1 MLPGASYGERSPR
14 RSWYRRGDYRS
25 RMSSADIPAPQAFFR
40 HSVQLT
46 LTAAAS
52 SERRAALVAGL
63 RSLPDEID
71 TITGFMCGLDAGL
84 AQGSPSPN
92 ADVVL
97 IVDFDDEDGYITY
110 RDHPH
115 HRDVIERL
123 VLPILERRSAI
134 QFWVSS
140 PG

>member
-1 MLPGASYGERSPR
+1 
-14 RSWYRRGDYRS
+14 
-25 RMSSADIPAPQAFFR
+25 MSDADTNVSISVLR
-40 HSVQLT
+40 HTVQLT
-46 LTAAAS
+46 LKAEAS

-63 RSLPDEID
+63 QSLPDEID
-71 TITGFMCGLDAGL
+71 TIIGFMCGQDAGL
-84 AQGSPSPN
+84 NADN
-92 ADVVL
+92 ADVVV
-97 IVDFDDEDGYITY
+97 IADFADELGYATY

-115 HRDVIERL
+115 HRDIIERL